1 MSAQVYPE
9 ALPKRGTLAYLEAF
23 PNEVLTMSVD
33 EYWKNEL
40 KNEYK
45 SEFYKNKVTA
55 IMPYASEP
63 HNQIVLKIVRLLG
76 DYIDNNHWKLSS
88 ETRPVWIPACELN
101 TYPDIFITKNSQT
114 IVRKNYQIAE
124 MTPSVIIEVLSQS
137 TESMDKGEKLRCY
150 KTIAGLEQYV
160 LISQDKKLIEIY
172 ENNDNKWVYDFVEGS
187 GQFVTIA
194 GLKISLD
201 EIYKNIE
208 L

>member
-1 MSAQVYPE
+1 MSAQIYPE

-23 PNEVLTMSVD
+23 PNEVLTMSLD
-33 EYWKNEL
+33 EYWENEL

-55 IMPYASEP
+55 IMPYTSEP

-114 IVRKNYQIAE
+114 IIRKNYQIAE

-137 TESMDKGEKLRCY
+137 TENMDKGEKLRCY
-150 KTIAGLEQYV
+150 KNIAGLEQYI

-172 ENNDNKWVYDFVEGS
+172 ENFENKWVYDFVEGN
-187 GQFVTIA
+187 GQFITIA

-201 EIYKNIE
+201 DIYKNIE
-208 L
+208 I

>member
-33 EYWKNEL
+33 EYWENEI

-55 IMPYASEP
+55 IMPYTSEP

-114 IVRKNYQIAE
+114 IIRKNYQIAE

-137 TESMDKGEKLRCY
+137 TENMDKGEKLRCY
-150 KTIAGLEQYV
+150 KNIAGLEQYI

-187 GQFVTIA
+187 GQFITIA

-201 EIYKNIE
+201 EIYRNID

>member
-23 PNEVLTMSVD
+23 PNEVLTMSLD
-33 EYWKNEL
+33 EYWENEL

-55 IMPYASEP
+55 IMPYTSEP
-63 HNQIVLKIVRLLG
+63 HNQIVLKLVRLLG

-101 TYPDIFITKNSQT
+101 IYPDIFITKNSQT

-137 TESMDKGEKLRCY
+137 TENMDKGEKLRCY
-150 KTIAGLEQYV
+150 KNIAGLEQYI

-172 ENNDNKWVYDFVEGS
+172 ENFENKWVYDFVEGS
-187 GQFVTIA
+187 GQFTTIA

-201 EIYKNIE
+201 EIYRNID

>member
-23 PNEVLTMSVD
+23 PNEVLTMSLD
-33 EYWKNEL
+33 EYWENEL

-55 IMPYASEP
+55 IMPYTSEP
-63 HNQIVLKIVRLLG
+63 HNQIVLKLVRLLG

-137 TESMDKGEKLRCY
+137 TENMDKGEKLRCY
-150 KTIAGLEQYV
+150 KNIAGLEQYI

-172 ENNDNKWVYDFVEGS
+172 ENFENKWVYDFVEGS
-187 GQFVTIA
+187 GQFTTIA

-201 EIYKNIE
+201 EIYRNID